1 MKLYIIT
8 GMSGAGKSL
17 AMRTLEDRGYFCIDN
32 LPPSLIP
39 KFAQLGAGSG
49 QMENVAVTVDIR
61 GAELLSDIFPALDE
75 LDAMQVPYE
84 IIFLETLDKVLVKR
98 YQETRRQHPLESK
111 GLGLEEAIE
120 KERNELEGLKKRADY
135 IVDSSGLMPKE
146 LKNELLVL
154 LNQGEDYEQ
163 IIINIVSF
171 GFKYGSPLDCDN
183 ILDVRFIPN
192 PYYNSSMRKLTGR
205 NETVSNYVLKQNI
218 TEGFIERSI
227 DLFEHILP
235 GYISEGKNQVVIGI
249 GCTGGRHR
257 SVAIAEEISRILTEK
272 NHRVILTHRDIS
284 KDSKR

>member
-17 AMRTLEDRGYFCIDN
+17 AMRTLEDMGYFCMDN
-32 LPPSLIP
+32 IPPSLIP
-39 KFAQLGAGSG
+39 KFAQLGAGAG
-49 QMENVAVTVDIR
+49 HMDNVAVTVDIR
-61 GAELLSDIFPALDE
+61 GAELLSDIFPALEE

-84 IIFLETLDKVLVKR
+84 IIFFETINKVLVKR
-98 YQETRRQHPLESK
+98 YQETRRQHPLESR

-120 KERNELEGLKKRADY
+120 EERVLLGELKKRADY
-135 IVDSSGLMPKE
+135 IVDSSGLLPKE
-146 LKNELLVL
+146 LKNELLEL
-154 LNQGEDYEQ
+154 LNQGKDYEQ
-163 IIINIVSF
+163 IIISIVSF
-171 GFKYGSPLDCDN
+171 GFKYGTPLDCDN

-205 NETVSNYVLKQNI
+205 NETVSNYVLKQEI
-218 TEGFIERSI
+218 TEGFIERSV

-257 SVAIAEEISRILTEK
+257 SVAIAEEISRILTER
-272 NHRVILTHRDIS
+272 NHRVVLTHRDVS

>member
-1 MKLYIIT
+1 M
-8 GMSGAGKSL
+8 
-17 AMRTLEDRGYFCIDN
+17 DN
-32 LPPSLIP
+32 IPPSLIP

-98 YQETRRQHPLESK
+98 YQETRRQHPLEIK
-111 GLGLEEAIE
+111 GNTLEEAIV
-120 KERNELEGLKKRADY
+120 KERKLMEALKSRADY
-135 IVDSSGLMPKE
+135 IVDSSGLLPKE
-146 LKNELLVL
+146 LKNELLEL

-171 GFKYGSPLDCDN
+171 GFKYGAPLDCDN

-205 NETVSNYVLKQNI
+205 NETVSNYVLNQKI
-218 TEGFIERSI
+218 TEGFVEKSIE
-227 DLFEHILP
+227 LFEHILP

-257 SVAIAEEISRILTEK
+257 SVAIAEEISRILTER
-272 NHRVILTHRDIS
+272 NHRVILSHRDIS

>member
-17 AMRTLEDRGYFCIDN
+17 AMRTLEDRGYFCMDN
-32 LPPSLIP
+32 IPPSLIP
-39 KFAQLGAGSG
+39 KFAQLGVGSG
-49 QMENVAVTVDIR
+49 QMDNVAVTVDIR

-98 YQETRRQHPLESK
+98 YQETRRQHPLENN
-111 GLGLEEAIE
+111 GLGLEEAIK
-120 KERNELEGLKKRADY
+120 KERSKLEGLKARADY
-135 IVDSSGLMPKE
+135 IVDSSGLLPKD

-154 LNQGEDYEQ
+154 LNQGDDYEQ
-163 IIINIVSF
+163 IIISIISF
-171 GFKYGSPLDCDN
+171 GFKYGTPLDCDN

-205 NETVSNYVLKQNI
+205 NETVSNYVLKQDI

-257 SVAIAEEISRILTEK
+257 SVAIAEEISRILTVK